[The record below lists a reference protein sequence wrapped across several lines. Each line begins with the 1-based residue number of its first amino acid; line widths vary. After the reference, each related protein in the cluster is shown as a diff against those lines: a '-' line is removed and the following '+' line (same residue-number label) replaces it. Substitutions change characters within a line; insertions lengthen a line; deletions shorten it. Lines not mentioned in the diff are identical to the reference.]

1 MKMSY
6 LMAQPH
12 HFGIHSQNLIREM
25 EVHNQET
32 RVKSREQGSLMS
44 SLKKPGSVSIKK

>member
-1 MKMSY
+1 MSY

-12 HFGIHSQNLIREM
+12 HFGIHIQNLIRKT
-25 EVHNQET
+25 EVQNQET

-44 SLKKPGSVSIKK
+44 SFLKKPGNVSIKK

>member
-6 LMAQPH
+6 LMAQLN
-12 HFGIHSQNLIREM
+12 HFGIYSQNLIREM
-25 EVHNQET
+25 KVHNHET

>member
-6 LMAQPH
+6 LMAQPN
-12 HFGIHSQNLIREM
+12 HFGIYSQNLIREM
-25 EVHNQET
+25 KVHNHEA